1 MILRVLTRPLWSLP
15 SRFGK
20 SGCSASLLAPNPSA
34 VCPAGS
40 PSLLGHTRCSHQPL
54 PRDTPRS
61 ATAGPS
67 PASLPPTAALRSLRP
82 RQVPS
87 QCQCRENSL
96 PAFSALSFR
105 SPVLGCRMPGL
116 RGRGR
121 LFFSLAGASTSPAGK
136 RPCPH
141 LSDILLIFFSPFSD
155 IRPLRARSHSL
166 AVPCS
171 QHLVRSGHRA
181 SPAPPRVAIVLISK
195 PLFPMFLSASPEDL
209 LSISSLFF
217 ISKVFLA
224 DYWPSMSVP

>member
-1 MILRVLTRPLWSLP
+1 MCDSQSPRPTPVVLTISLREIGVLGQPACSQPLSGLP
-15 SRFGK
+15 RQLAQPPGPH
-20 SGCSASLLAPNPSA
+20 SLLTSA
-34 VCPAGS
+34 TSQGH
-40 PSLLGHTRCSHQPL
+40 PSLCHCVPVPRL
-54 PRDTPRS
+54 PAPHRGS
-61 ATAGPS
+61 AQ
-67 PASLPPTAALRSLRP
+67 PAS

-87 QCQCRENSL
+87 RCQCRENSL

-105 SPVLGCRMPGL
+105 LPVLGCRMPGL

-166 AVPCS
+166 AIPRS

-181 SPAPPRVAIVLISK
+181 SPAPPRVAIVVISNP
-195 PLFPMFLSASPEDL
+195 PLPHVSLRFPRGPF
-209 LSISSLFF
+209 IHF
-217 ISKVFLA
+217 ISVFHLEGF
-224 DYWPSMSVP
+224 SC